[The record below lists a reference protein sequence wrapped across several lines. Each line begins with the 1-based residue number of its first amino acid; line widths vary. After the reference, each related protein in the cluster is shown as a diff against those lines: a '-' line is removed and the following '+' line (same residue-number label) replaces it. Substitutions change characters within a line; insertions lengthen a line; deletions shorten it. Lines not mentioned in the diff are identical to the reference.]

1 MTTLLQDLR
10 YGVRMLAKAPGF
22 TVVAVL
28 TLALGIGANTAIFSV
43 VNAVL
48 LRPLPFQNPERLVW
62 MHGRFSLSDQAAV
75 SPADFLVY
83 RAQNSTFDRLDA
95 LFMETSLSNLAGVDK
110 PQQAKAGIVTYSFFE
125 TLGLRPLLGR
135 SFLPS
140 DEQTT
145 EPQVVVLSHRLWQE
159 RFGADPGVVGKSL
172 RLDGKEKTVVG
183 VLPADIPI
191 LLDADLWLPAPY
203 ENEGMRSHRGHFLA
217 LLGLLKPGVTLGQA
231 QADMDGIA
239 ARLEKDFPE
248 TNSTWGLRLV
258 PLHEELTGDVRPAL
272 FVILGTVGLVLL
284 IACANIASLLL
295 ARNSVRAREI
305 AIRTALGAG
314 RSRLI
319 RQMLTESVLLAFAG
333 AAAGILLANGGV
345 QLLKQLGPE
354 SLPRLNEV
362 SVNGSVLAFTAGLA
376 ALTGILFGLG
386 PALQA
391 TRRSL
396 TASLKEGGAA
406 GQSRPKH
413 RAHDVLV
420 VAEVTLS
427 LVVLIASG
435 LLLNSFWR
443 LIHVPPGFDPS
454 HVMTAQISLVEDNYK
469 QDSQRAAFFDQ
480 LQARIEALPGVEAAG
495 FISEL
500 PLSGQ
505 ANDTFFTIAEH
516 PPANAR
522 ERNDADFRAVAGN
535 YFRAMRMPLLVGREF
550 TRADAGPNRVMII
563 NEPLAKRY
571 FPGESP
577 IGKHLLIPR
586 ANGESVSWEIVGIV
600 GGVKHFSL
608 QENPRSQMFFPYAQA
623 TPTTMNLAVRSS
635 RNPMDLAAAV
645 RNILQS
651 IDPDQAVS
659 EFRAMNDVVSATTAG
674 NRFSA
679 ILLGAFGG
687 MALLLT
693 AAGIFGVLSYLVTQ
707 RTREIGLRMALG
719 AQPQDVL
726 RVIVGHG
733 MLLAGVGIG
742 IGLTGA
748 FAATRWM
755 SSFLFGVKPTDPP
768 TFAVVVFALSAV
780 AFLACYFP
788 ARRATRVD
796 PIVAL
801 RYE

>member
-1 MTTLLQDLR
+1 MQTLWQDIR
-10 YGVRMLAKAPGF
+10 YAIRMLAKNPGF
-22 TVVAVL
+22 TAIAIL

-43 VNAVL
+43 VDAVL
-48 LRPLPFQNPERLVW
+48 MRPLPFRNPERLVW

-83 RAQNSTFDRLDA
+83 RAQNSAFEHLDA
-95 LFMETSLSNLAGVDK
+95 LFMATNLSNLAGVDR
-110 PQQAKAGIVTYSFFE
+110 PQQAKAGIVTNGFFE

-135 SFLPS
+135 TFLPS
-140 DEQTT
+140 DEQTK
-145 EPQVVVLSHRLWQE
+145 EPQVVVLGHRLWQE

-183 VLPADIPI
+183 VLPVDVPL

-203 ENEGMRSHRGHFLA
+203 ENEGMHSHRGHFLA
-217 LLGLLKPGVTLGQA
+217 LVGLLKPGVTLGQA

-239 ARLEKDFPE
+239 ARLEKEFPE
-248 TNSTWGLRLV
+248 TNATWGLRLV
-258 PLHEELTGDVRPAL
+258 LLHTELVGDVRPAL
-272 FVILGTVGLVLL
+272 LVMLGTVGLVLL

-295 ARNSVRAREI
+295 SRNSVRAREI

-314 RSRLI
+314 RSRLV
-319 RQMLTESVLLAFAG
+319 RQMLTESLLLAFAG

-362 SVNGSVLAFTAGLA
+362 NVNGPVLAFTAGLA
-376 ALTGILFGLG
+376 ALTGILFGLA

-391 TRRSL
+391 TRRDL
-396 TASLKEGGAA
+396 TVSLKEGGAA
-406 GQSRPKH
+406 GQSRSKH
-413 RAHDVLV
+413 RAHDALV
-420 VAEVTLS
+420 IAEVTLS

-480 LQARIEALPGVEAAG
+480 LQSRIEALAGVEAAG

-516 PPANAR
+516 PPANTR
-522 ERNDADFRAVAGN
+522 ERNDADFREVAGD
-535 YFRAMRMPLLVGREF
+535 YFRVMRMPLLAGREF
-550 TRADAGPNRVMII
+550 TRADAGSNHVMII
-563 NEPLAKRY
+563 NVPLAKRY

-577 IGKHLLIPR
+577 IGKHLRILR
-586 ANGESVSWEIVGIV
+586 GDGESVSWEIVGIV

-608 QENPRSQMFFPYAQA
+608 QENLRSQMFLPYAQA
-623 TPTTMNLAVRSS
+623 TSTTMNLTVRSLG
-635 RNPMDLAAAV
+635 NPLGLAAAV
-645 RNILQS
+645 RGILQGMDS
-651 IDPDQAVS
+651 EQAVS
-659 EFRAMNDVVSATTAG
+659 AFRAMDDVVSATTAG
-674 NRFSA
+674 SRFNA
-679 ILLGAFGG
+679 ILLCAFGG
-687 MALLLT
+687 IALLLT

-707 RTREIGLRMALG
+707 RTREIGVRVALG

-733 MLLAGVGIG
+733 MRLALIGVAVGLAGAFV
-742 IGLTGA
+742 LTRG
-748 FAATRWM
+748 M
-755 SSFLFGVKPTDPP
+755 SSFLFDVKPTDPL
-768 TFAVVVFALSAV
+768 TFGAVVFLLTGVAL
-780 AFLACYFP
+780 LACYFP
-788 ARRATRVD
+788 ARRAMRVD
-796 PIVAL
+796 PMVAL

>member
-1 MTTLLQDLR
+1 MQTLWQDIR
-10 YGVRMLAKAPGF
+10 YAIRMLAKNPGF
-22 TVVAVL
+22 TAIAIL

-43 VNAVL
+43 VDAVL
-48 LRPLPFQNPERLVW
+48 LRPLPFRNPERLVW

-83 RAQNSTFDRLDA
+83 RAQNSAFERLDA
-95 LFMETSLSNLAGVDK
+95 LFMETSLANLAGADR

-135 SFLPS
+135 TFLPS
-140 DEQTT
+140 DEQAK
-145 EPQVVVLSHRLWQE
+145 EPQVVVLGRRLWQE
-159 RFGADPGVVGKSL
+159 RFGGDPAVVGKSL
-172 RLDGKEKTVVG
+172 RLDGKEKTIVG

-191 LLDADLWLPAPY
+191 LLDADFWLPAPY
-203 ENEGMRSHRGHFLA
+203 ENEGMRSHVGHFLV

-239 ARLEKDFPE
+239 ARLEKEFPE
-248 TNSTWGLRLV
+248 TNTTWGLRLV
-258 PLHEELTGDVRPAL
+258 PLHTELVGDVRPAL
-272 FVILGTVGLVLL
+272 LVILGTVALVLL

-362 SVNGSVLAFTAGLA
+362 SVSGPVLAFTAVLA
-376 ALTGILFGLG
+376 IVTGILFGLG

-391 TRRSL
+391 TRRDL

-406 GQSRPKH
+406 GQSRSKH

-427 LVVLIASG
+427 LVVLITSG

-454 HVMTAQISLVEDNYK
+454 HVMTAQISLVTDNYK
-469 QDSQRAAFFDQ
+469 QDSQRTAFFDQ
-480 LQARIEALPGVEAAG
+480 LQSRIEALPGVEAAG

-516 PPANAR
+516 PPANAQ
-522 ERNDADFRAVAGN
+522 ERNDADFREVAGD
-535 YFRAMRMPLLVGREF
+535 YFRTMRMPLLAGRDF
-550 TRADAGPNRVMII
+550 TRADAAI
-563 NEPLAKRY
+563 E
-571 FPGESP
+571 
-577 IGKHLLIPR
+577 
-586 ANGESVSWEIVGIV
+586 
-600 GGVKHFSL
+600 
-608 QENPRSQMFFPYAQA
+608 
-623 TPTTMNLAVRSS
+623 
-635 RNPMDLAAAV
+635 
-645 RNILQS
+645 QS
-651 IDPDQAVS
+651 DDHQ
-659 EFRAMNDVVSATTAG
+659 
-674 NRFSA
+674 
-679 ILLGAFGG
+679 
-687 MALLLT
+687 
-693 AAGIFGVLSYLVTQ
+693 
-707 RTREIGLRMALG
+707 
-719 AQPQDVL
+719 
-726 RVIVGHG
+726 
-733 MLLAGVGIG
+733 
-742 IGLTGA
+742 
-748 FAATRWM
+748 
-755 SSFLFGVKPTDPP
+755 
-768 TFAVVVFALSAV
+768 
-780 AFLACYFP
+780 
-788 ARRATRVD
+788 
-796 PIVAL
+796 
-801 RYE
+801 